1 MTSGKTSNLVLKR
14 MLQLFLKIPP
24 IKKILRLKED
34 LYQKE
39 NLKSQVKP
47 VLEDLKD
54 ELYQL
59 ENKQAKGAKLHPNI
73 R

>member
-1 MTSGKTSNLVLKR
+1 

-24 IKKILRLKED
+24 LKKILRLKED

-47 VLEDLKD
+47 MLEDLKD

-59 ENKQAKGAKLHPNI
+59 ENKQAKGAKLRANI